1 MRIKENKMTWTVTDA
16 NIALTYTCISWER
29 ECGGVKQK
37 LTVMAWNHD
46 SMTIYADS
54 VWDGVTVCR
63 KIEEHPRD
71 YIHLDDDV
79 TNYFNKTMFMGDA
92 A

>member
-1 MRIKENKMTWTVTDA
+1 MRIKENEMTWTVTDA

-46 SMTIYADS
+46 EMSFYARS
-54 VWDGVTVCR
+54 VWEGVTVER
-63 KIEEHPRD
+63 KLEFHMRD
-71 YIHLDDDV
+71 YIHLDEDV
-79 TNYFNKTMFMGDA
+79 TNCFNKTMFMGDA